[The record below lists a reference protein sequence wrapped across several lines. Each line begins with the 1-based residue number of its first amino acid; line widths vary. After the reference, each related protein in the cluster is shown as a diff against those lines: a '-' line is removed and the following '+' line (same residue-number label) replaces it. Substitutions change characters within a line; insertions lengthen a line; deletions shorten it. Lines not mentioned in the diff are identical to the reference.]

1 MTYFEWNVVFL
12 NLCGDKLLKALQNRR
27 LALRCLNTTTARI
40 VSVKAMLAKYSSY
53 SMRKMETLEEEF
65 KLCSKQKEDAMN
77 VQSLVVM

>member
-1 MTYFEWNVVFL
+1 MFL

>member
-65 KLCSKQKEDAMN
+65 KLCSKQKEDAMD